1 MGLSKKE
8 EEALNIMISVL
19 DSRIRWLWEHTP
31 YATNE
36 IRDICSILLM
46 LIDMDFM
53 KLKHR
58 HKITTT
64 KEERDLFST
73 KIARKELYKEEREI
87 QENRYIDSGNTYI
100 DNFRIM
106 SDEDISW
113 LFSELLEELTG
124 VQIPYHI
131 VFRKLTDFNNAKN
144 KN

>member
-1 MGLSKKE
+1 
-8 EEALNIMISVL
+8 
-19 DSRIRWLWEHTP
+19 
-31 YATNE
+31 
-36 IRDICSILLM
+36 
-46 LIDMDFM
+46 
-53 KLKHR
+53 
-58 HKITTT
+58 
-64 KEERDLFST
+64 LFST